1 MKITELKSE
10 GLNKSYKVVIENK
23 EFAKEVNAKLAKL
36 AKQVKIQGFRTGKA
50 PLAMVK
56 KKYQSE
62 VMSEALDE
70 AIRNG
75 SNRVM
80 LENKLRPATQPAI
93 KIVAFGE
100 DKDVEFDMDV
110 EVLPEIKLGDFSKI
124 SLDKYVADVP
134 AEEVEKAVSYLAN
147 ARKETTVVDGKA
159 AQKGDTVMIDFVG
172 SVDGVEFNGG
182 KGDNY
187 PLELG
192 SGSFIPGFEDQLVGA
207 KAGDKVDVKVKFPEN
222 YHAKDLAGKDSVFAV
237 SVKEVREPK
246 AVEINDELAKSL
258 GVESLEKLKENLT
271 NRIKADYDNASKM
284 KLKRH
289 LLDALDKEY
298 KFDVPNSLV
307 EAEYKAIV
315 EQYEQAK
322 KYNQLDE
329 DEKSKKEADL
339 LKEYKDIAVRR
350 VKLGLL
356 LSEVGQDA
364 KVTIK
369 PEDINVAI
377 MNEAKKYPGQEQMVL
392 DYYLKNKQAVE
403 ALKAP
408 IFEEK
413 IIDHV
418 ISIVKLNEKK
428 VSVEELYK
436 FDEEKK
442 TMDVDLVGED
452 MGILIGKRGQTLDSL
467 QYLLSLVVN
476 KESEDYIKVKL
487 DTENY
492 RERRKETLENL
503 AKNIAIKVKRTRR
516 QVVLEPMNPYE
527 RRIIHSALQNDKFVE
542 THSEGEEP
550 YRKVVVTPK
559 KGFKDY
565 NDNRRGYY
573 RNNRYSNNTA
583 KDYKKKFNDNYKKS
597 YQSIT
602 FDDIDKDNE

>member
-23 EFAKEVNAKLAKL
+23 EFAKEVDAKLAKL
-36 AKQVKIQGFRTGKA
+36 AKQVKIQGFRAGKA

-62 VMSEALDE
+62 VMGEALDE

-75 SNRVM
+75 SNKVM
-80 LENKLRPATQPAI
+80 TDNKLRPATQPAI

-100 DKDVEFDMDV
+100 DKNVEFDMDV

-192 SGSFIPGFEDQLVGA
+192 SGSFIPGFEDQLIGA

-271 NRIKADYDNASKM
+271 NRIKADYENASKM

-307 EAEYKAIV
+307 DAEYKAIV

-329 DEKSKKEADL
+329 EEKNKKEADL
-339 LKEYKDIAVRR
+339 LKEYKDIAIRR

-369 PEDINVAI
+369 PEDINAAI

-442 TMDVDLVGED
+442 
-452 MGILIGKRGQTLDSL
+452 S
-467 QYLLSLVVN
+467 S
-476 KESEDYIKVKL
+476 
-487 DTENY
+487 
-492 RERRKETLENL
+492 
-503 AKNIAIKVKRTRR
+503 
-516 QVVLEPMNPYE
+516 
-527 RRIIHSALQNDKFVE
+527 
-542 THSEGEEP
+542 
-550 YRKVVVTPK
+550 
-559 KGFKDY
+559 
-565 NDNRRGYY
+565 
-573 RNNRYSNNTA
+573 
-583 KDYKKKFNDNYKKS
+583 KKKS
-597 YQSIT
+597 A
-602 FDDIDKDNE
+602 

>member
-23 EFAKEVNAKLAKL
+23 EFVKEVDTKLARI
-36 AKQVKIQGFRTGKA
+36 AKQVKLPGFRAGKA
-50 PLAMVK
+50 PLTMVK
-56 KKYQSE
+56 QKYLNE
-62 VMSEALDE
+62 VMGEALDD

-75 SNRVM
+75 SNKVM
-80 LENKLRPATQPAI
+80 ADNKLRPATQPAI

-124 SLDKYVADVP
+124 SLNKYVADVP

-192 SGSFIPGFEDQLVGA
+192 SGSFIPGFEDQLIGA
-207 KAGDKVDVKVKFPEN
+207 KAGDKVDVKVKFPDN

-246 AVEINDELAKSL
+246 SVEINDELAKSL
-258 GVESLEKLKENLT
+258 GAESLEKLKENLT
-271 NRIKADYDNASKM
+271 NRIKSDYENASRM

-307 EAEYKAIV
+307 DAEYKAIV

-329 DEKSKKEADL
+329 EEKSKKEADL
-339 LKEYKDIAVRR
+339 LKEYKDIAIRR

-356 LSEVGQDA
+356 LSEVGQEA

-369 PEDINVAI
+369 PEDINAAI
-377 MNEAKKYPGQEQMVL
+377 MNEVKKYPGQEQMVL

-418 ISIVKLNEKK
+418 ISIVNLNEKK

-442 TMDVDLVGED
+442 T
-452 MGILIGKRGQTLDSL
+452 S
-467 QYLLSLVVN
+467 
-476 KESEDYIKVKL
+476 
-487 DTENY
+487 
-492 RERRKETLENL
+492 
-503 AKNIAIKVKRTRR
+503 
-516 QVVLEPMNPYE
+516 
-527 RRIIHSALQNDKFVE
+527 
-542 THSEGEEP
+542 
-550 YRKVVVTPK
+550 
-559 KGFKDY
+559 
-565 NDNRRGYY
+565 
-573 RNNRYSNNTA
+573 
-583 KDYKKKFNDNYKKS
+583 KKK
-597 YQSIT
+597 T
-602 FDDIDKDNE
+602 A